1 MAGETWEVAVRVIDD
16 NRTPFTD
23 EGGTPIDGRGTVQVI
38 FEGLDK
44 QDRVHRRVVGEIVPS
59 SGQARKEFLLNP
71 ADIRLM
77 KDSYLPDG
85 YGPVTVHLRYVEDLP
100 HEGCLENRTQLE
112 DSGLL
117 NLQGAWDP
125 CTSIPLSN
133 DFRITMPYYND
144 GGGFMLVSRPLL
156 SLDNQETD
164 IYTSDAEGNAK
175 PMILQGTL
183 RDELGEPLDDRRVR
197 VSWSMEN
204 DFGTPGKCRSGPNN
218 FAVTDMNGNWTIQ
231 CDISNAKAGN

>member
-1 MAGETWEVAVRVIDD
+1 M
-16 NRTPFTD
+16 
-23 EGGTPIDGRGTVQVI
+23 
-38 FEGLDK
+38 
-44 QDRVHRRVVGEIVPS
+44 GEIVPS

-85 YGPVTVHLRYVEDLP
+85 YGPVTGHLRYVEDLP

-144 GGGFMLVSRPLL
+144 GGGFMLVSRPLTSLPDIVAFPSEEPSRDHCEYKADRQDQEPILKADRVGLRVNDL
-156 SLDNQETD
+156 SQV
-164 IYTSDAEGNAK
+164 I
-175 PMILQGTL
+175 
-183 RDELGEPLDDRRVR
+183 
-197 VSWSMEN
+197 
-204 DFGTPGKCRSGPNN
+204 
-218 FAVTDMNGNWTIQ
+218 
-231 CDISNAKAGN
+231 